1 MPFIRA
7 IVGALSLFLGRQLFW
22 LFVGAAGFMLGFNL
36 ALQLLPDQPGFV
48 VLLVGLVAGLLGAAL
63 GVFAQRLA
71 LAIAGFI
78 AGGYLLLYLA
88 DLVGAGGAEGLA
100 TSLVVVLFIVGGIL
114 GAVLIQFVF
123 DLALILLSSALG
135 ATLLTQAI
143 GDFWTLEPALN
154 SILFVVL
161 LLLGIAVQWGMGQRS
176 AADEPEAP
184 A

>member
-48 VLLVGLVAGLLGAAL
+48 VLLVGLLAGLLGAVL

-71 LAIAGFI
+71 LGIAGFI

-88 DLVGAGGAEGLA
+88 NLLGAGADELS
-100 TSLVVVLFIVGGIL
+100 TSLVSVLFIVGGIL
-114 GAVLIQFVF
+114 GALLIQFAF
-123 DLALILLSSALG
+123 DIALILLSSALG
-135 ATLLTQAI
+135 ATLLAQAVA
-143 GDFWTLEPALN
+143 DFWTLEPALN
-154 SILFVVL
+154 TVLFVVL
-161 LLLGIAVQWGMGQRS
+161 LLLGIAVQWGIGRRS
-176 AADEPEAP
+176 PGDGPEAR

>member
-7 IVGALSLFLGRQLFW
+7 IVGALSLFLGRRLFW

-48 VLLVGLVAGLLGAAL
+48 VLLIALVAGLLGAAL

-71 LAIAGFI
+71 LSIAGFI
-78 AGGYLLLYLA
+78 VGGYLLLYLA
-88 DLVGAGGAEGLA
+88 NLLGVSGADGLA
-100 TSLVVVLFIVGGIL
+100 TGLVFVLFIVGGVL
-114 GAVLIQFVF
+114 GAILIQFVF
-123 DLALILLSSALG
+123 DFALILLSSALG
-135 ATLLTQAI
+135 ATLLTQAAAE
-143 GDFWTLEPALN
+143 FWTLEPALN

-161 LLLGIAVQWGMGQRS
+161 LLVGIAVQWGIGQRV
-176 AADEPEAP
+176 ADEPGAT

>member
-36 ALQLLPDQPGFV
+36 AVQLLPDQPGFV
-48 VLLVGLVAGLLGAAL
+48 VLLIALVAGLAGAAL

-71 LAIAGFI
+71 LGIAGFI

-88 DLVGAGGAEGLA
+88 NLLGVGGAEGLA
-100 TSLVVVLFIVGGIL
+100 TGLVFVLFIVGGVL
-114 GAVLIQFVF
+114 GAILIQFVF
-123 DLALILLSSALG
+123 DFALILLSSALG
-135 ATLLTQAI
+135 ATLLTQAAAE
-143 GDFWTLEPALN
+143 FWTLEPALN

-161 LLLGIAVQWGMGQRS
+161 LLVGIAVQWGIGQRV
-176 AADEPEAP
+176 ADEPGAT